1 MQFNTGFLIPKLYAM
16 PFSVSMAFRTCHSPS
31 FLTEK
36 ADFKRGNKAFIG
48 KASSEASCLT
58 DAQTEFVRGFCYV
71 IAKIMLF
78 LLQVGAKSWSFLF
91 VHLFLFLLLVLFY
104 NNE

>member
-1 MQFNTGFLIPKLYAM
+1 LTQNA
-16 PFSVSMAFRTCHSPS
+16 AFQKP
-31 FLTEK
+31 
-36 ADFKRGNKAFIG
+36 NKAFIG

-78 LLQVGAKSWSFLF
+78 LLQVGAKSWNFLF
-91 VHLFLFLLLVLFY
+91 VYLFLFFLLVLFC

>member
-1 MQFNTGFLIPKLYAM
+1 LTQNA
-16 PFSVSMAFRTCHSPS
+16 AFQKP
-31 FLTEK
+31 
-36 ADFKRGNKAFIG
+36 NKAFIG

-78 LLQVGAKSWSFLF
+78 LLQVGAKSWNFLF
-91 VHLFLFLLLVLFY
+91 AYLFLFFLLVLFC

>member
-1 MQFNTGFLIPKLYAM
+1 LI
-16 PFSVSMAFRTCHSPS
+16 VSEFQYVFYICLTLTQNAAFQKP
-31 FLTEK
+31 
-36 ADFKRGNKAFIG
+36 NKAFIG

-78 LLQVGAKSWSFLF
+78 LLQVGAKSWNFCLF
-91 VHLFLFLLLVLFY
+91 IYLFLVLWLLLSY
-104 NNE
+104 NNK